1 MIAQHSI
8 ISTVLTNETFE
19 SIYKNKYTIVCIKV
33 TTIIDFIL
41 ILLTPNKT
49 TFLFYL
55 PVVTNIGPTSTCH
68 FVEDF
73 FHKRTICQFTSV

>member
-1 MIAQHSI
+1 M
-8 ISTVLTNETFE
+8 
-19 SIYKNKYTIVCIKV
+19 NKYTIVCIKV

-73 FHKRTICQFTSV
+73 FHKLKEQFVNLLVSKKY

>member
-1 MIAQHSI
+1 M
-8 ISTVLTNETFE
+8 
-19 SIYKNKYTIVCIKV
+19 NKYTIVCIKV
-33 TTIIDFIL
+33 TTIIDSIL
-41 ILLTPNKT
+41 ILLTPYKT

-55 PVVTNIGPTSTCH
+55 PVVINIGPTSTCH